1 MASAADV
8 KRLRDETSAPMM
20 ECRSALDE
28 AGGDYERAKE
38 ILREKGQAAAAK
50 RSDRS
55 TSEGIVAIAT
65 ADSAIAGVI
74 VQCETDF
81 VSTNSDFKAL
91 VAEVAKIVLDK
102 GAAGLSLEEALEL
115 TNDAGTSIKGLLEEA
130 VGKIREN
137 IQLAKVVKM
146 SGGSYGY
153 YVHHDNKKGAIVE
166 LNSGN
171 DEVGK
176 YVSMQVVSANPPAE
190 FLTKEELPQDR
201 LAKELEIETERA
213 IQEGKPAEM
222 AAKIAQG
229 RVNKEFVKSA
239 VLLEQP
245 FFMDASKSVADYVK
259 EKSAGLTVTGFT
271 KLAVGE

>member
-1 MASAADV
+1 
-8 KRLRDETSAPMM
+8 MM

-271 KLAVGE
+271 KLSVGE

>member
-1 MASAADV
+1 
-8 KRLRDETSAPMM
+8 MM

-65 ADSAIAGVI
+65 ADTAIAGVI

-91 VAEVAKIVLDK
+91 VAEVANIVLDT
-102 GAAGLSLEEALEL
+102 GAAGLSLEDALEL

-245 FFMDASKSVADYVK
+245 FFRDPSKSVAEYVK
-259 EKSAGLTVTGFT
+259 ESSSALTVTGFT

>member
-271 KLAVGE
+271 KLSVGE

>member
-91 VAEVAKIVLDK
+91 VAEVAKLVLDK

-271 KLAVGE
+271 KLSVGE